1 MIEIN
6 DLCKEYGDKKALQ
19 NLTLKI
25 KSGEIFGFLGHNGA
39 GKSTTIKS
47 LVSII
52 QPTSGSIIFDGLN
65 LQEHRQEIKQK
76 IAYVPDTPDIFL
88 QLSAMEYW
96 DLLTAAY
103 DLNSEDIS
111 KRRNDLVELF
121 NMGSHVD
128 ESIASFSH
136 GMRQKTVLIG
146 ALLSD
151 PDVWILDEPLQGLDP
166 QASYDLKQLMKSHA
180 AKGKTVIFSTH
191 NLDTAQQLCD
201 ELAILKKGQLI
212 YNGSVNGL
220 LAQHEDESLEE
231 IYLHMAGR
239 QDGGH
244 LVKDIE
250 GDSDEYETIEGFDV
264 GQFKI
269 D

>member
-6 DLCKEYGDKKALQ
+6 ALTKEYGKKTALR

-25 KSGEIFGFLGHNGA
+25 KAGEIFGFLGHNGA
-39 GKSTTIKS
+39 GKSTTIKN

-52 QPTSGSIIFDGLN
+52 QPTSGSINVDGLE
-65 LQEHRQEIKQK
+65 LTEHRQEIKQR

-103 DLNSEDIS
+103 DLNETEV
-111 KRRNDLVELF
+111 KARRQKLVELF
-121 NMGSHVD
+121 NMQEHVD
-128 ESIASFSH
+128 ETMGSFSH
-136 GMRQKTVLIG
+136 GMRQKAVLIG

-151 PDVWILDEPLQGLDP
+151 PDIWILDEPLQGLDP
-166 QASYDLKQLMKSHA
+166 QAAYDLKQLMKAHA

-201 ELAILKKGQLI
+201 ELAILKQGKLI
-212 YNGSVNGL
+212 YNGTVQTL
-220 LAQHEDESLEE
+220 LDQNNDESLEE
-231 IYLHMAGR
+231 IYLKMAGR
-239 QDGGH
+239 QGDGH
-244 LVKDIE
+244 LVDDIE
-250 GDSDEYETIEGFDV
+250 GDNHE
-264 GQFKI
+264 
-269 D
+269 